1 MSDSSK
7 ILARVRSGLI
17 ATKAP
22 AAEIEAAA
30 GWVEKVL
37 DAYPAQAR
45 ELGPYHHKTPTGAKI
60 ALRIA
65 SKTGVSSGRAVWT
78 LAAMEQL
85 AQSGAVSNST
95 YNPGEFG
102 VAARVATVARRA
114 TGTAKAAAREIVPEA
129 VQRAA
134 SSAIEGSVATVEGTG
149 ILLKALPFL
158 ALAGAGLYAWSMVK
172 RARR

>member
-1 MSDSSK
+1 MSDFSK
-7 ILARVRSGLI
+7 ILERVRSGLI
-17 ATKAP
+17 ATKSS

-30 GWVEKVL
+30 GWVEKVM
-37 DAYPAQAR
+37 DAYPTQAR

-65 SKTGVSSGRAVWT
+65 ARTGVSSGRTVWT
-78 LAAMEQL
+78 LAALEQL

-102 VAARVATVARRA
+102 VAARVASVAKRA
-114 TGTAKAAAREIVPEA
+114 TGTAKAAAREIVPDA
-129 VQRAA
+129 VRRAA

-149 ILLKALPFL
+149 ILLKVLPFL
-158 ALAGAGLYAWSMVK
+158 ALAGAGLYAWSM
-172 RARR
+172 ARKGRR